1 MVKPLVNFD
10 LRPMSNQEPDTKK
23 RILAAAEAEFLAG
36 GFDRARMQ
44 AIADRAEINKAML
57 HYHFRSKGELFAQI
71 FKDKAKLLFPT
82 IEASLQTQD
91 SFVGVACGFIDAYFT
106 LLIDNPRL
114 PFLLLQVAAHH
125 PELLE
130 QIDIDFPRKFVQVF
144 DIAVS
149 NNEIRR
155 HDARQFIVS
164 IMGMCVMPFVGK
176 NLIKHALDLNES
188 NYNVLLKTRAEEI
201 KRYVVLLLRPEQT
214 TTLEQ
219 PHV

>member
-1 MVKPLVNFD
+1 MIH
-10 LRPMSNQEPDTKK
+10 QEPDTKK

-44 AIADRAEINKAML
+44 AIADRAKINKAML

-71 FKDKAKLLFPT
+71 FKAKAKLLFPQV
-82 IEASLQTQD
+82 EANLQTHD
-91 SFVGVACGFIDAYFT
+91 SFVSVACSFIDAYFS

-114 PFLLLQVAAHH
+114 PFLLLQVATHY

-176 NLIKHALDLNES
+176 NLIKHALDLDES
-188 NYNVLLKTRAEEI
+188 NYEALLATRAKEI
-201 KRYVVLLLRPEQT
+201 KRYVELLLRTPSTQEYSYA
-214 TTLEQ
+214 
-219 PHV
+219 